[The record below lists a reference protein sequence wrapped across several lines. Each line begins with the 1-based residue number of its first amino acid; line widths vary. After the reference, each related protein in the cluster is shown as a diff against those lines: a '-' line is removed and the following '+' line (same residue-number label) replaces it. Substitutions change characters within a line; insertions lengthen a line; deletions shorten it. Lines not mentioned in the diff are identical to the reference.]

1 MADDLFA
8 RYQREYGLT
17 LDAEQCL
24 ACRQIEGKVL
34 LLAVPGSGKTTVMIA
49 RLGYMTRALGINP
62 SSILAVT
69 YSVAGAKEMKS
80 RYERLFG
87 DADVEFRTI
96 NGFCAAMI
104 HRYEQVK
111 GRKAFTLIDKE
122 GEVTRI
128 LKELMIS
135 LGSYPSEQEL
145 RDVRTA
151 ITFARNRMLSD
162 DEIKEEI
169 LLESRDF
176 LPIYQAYRDYK
187 REHRLMDYDD
197 QLCYGYQ
204 ILKTCPEVNRVY
216 ADRFQYLCVDEAQ
229 DTSLIQHKILET
241 MANRC
246 GNLFMVGDE
255 DQSIYGFRAA
265 YPKALL
271 DFEHDHPGAT
281 IMHISKNY
289 RSTGKIVALS
299 DRFIKA
305 NTERLAVGK
314 NMRTDNEDGEAPLK
328 VKLSDLRLLPDYVRK
343 ICSENINGTTALL
356 FRLNDS
362 MLPIID
368 MLNEKDIPFRSKGS
382 DTLFFTHTTVIDV
395 LNILEF
401 ATEPYNTE
409 LFSKIYYKLNLSIS
423 KSELQKI
430 LQYNIGEGIL
440 PIVEYIASAPYI
452 KEFKRNRAKKLA
464 SELIKIASSDTYE
477 AIKTIFFET
486 GYGKYCEYRGV
497 DSTKRN
503 VLLAISFKH
512 RSREAFYKRL
522 AELEGAVKRGSV
534 SEHGLILS
542 TIHSAKG
549 MEFDRVILCDCKN
562 GILPSDELPNGKNII
577 TDEEMHLLEE
587 ERRLFYVGTTRAK
600 KKLEL
605 ITWEN
610 EFGKPVY
617 GFDFVDVFLYGE
629 KKQPKLTVVTP
640 HDPPKQKEK
649 PKLSDSEIKTI
660 AESYSVGTAIRHT
673 TFGDG
678 VIMSADKGF
687 IVVRF
692 ARFQIPKK
700 LEILTCIENNLI
712 REI

>member
-1 MADDLFA
+1 MLSFEE
-8 RYQREYGLT
+8 YKKEYGIV
-17 LDAEQCL
+17 LDDDQRKACEQ
-24 ACRQIEGKVL
+24 IDGMIL

-49 RLGYMTRALGINP
+49 RLGYMTKALDISAN
-62 SSILAVT
+62 SILAIT
-69 YSVAGAKEMKS
+69 YSVAGTKEMKS
-80 RYERLFG
+80 RYEKLFG
-87 DADVEFRTI
+87 YCDVEFRTI
-96 NGFCAAMI
+96 HGFCAVLI
-104 HRYEQVK
+104 NRYEK
-111 GRKAFTLIDKE
+111 IRGRKAFTLLDKD
-122 GEVTRI
+122 GEQASI
-128 LKELMIS
+128 LREIMGNA
-135 LGSYPSEQEL
+135 GSYPTENEL
-145 RDVRTA
+145 RDVMTA
-151 ITFARNRMLSD
+151 ITYSKNNMLTREQID
-162 DEIKEEI
+162 KEMMVEG
-169 LLESRDF
+169 RDF
-176 LPIYQAYRDYK
+176 PAIYRAYEEYK
-187 REHRLMDYDD
+187 LENRLMDYDD
-197 QLCYGYQ
+197 QLIYGLK
-204 ILKTCPEVNRVY
+204 ILRTCPDVCSIY
-216 ADRFQYLCVDEAQ
+216 SDRFKYICVDEAQ
-229 DTSLIQHKILET
+229 DTSMLQHMIIKELSDK
-241 MANRC
+241 C

>member
-265 YPKALL
+265 YPEALL
-271 DFEHDHPGAT
+271 RFDTTYPDAKILSIGR
-281 IMHISKNY
+281 NY
-289 RSTGKIVALS
+289 RSTASIVEAAG
-299 DRFIKA
+299 RFIAK
-305 NTERLAVGK
+305 NTERRVADK
-314 NMRTDNEDGEAPLK
+314 CMTTDNPKGEPIRHTELEDLFELPSYLAAKAGREG
-328 VKLSDLRLLPDYVRK
+328 DRL
-343 ICSENINGTTALL
+343 AML

-362 MLPIID
+362 MLPVID
-368 MLNEKDIPFRSKGS
+368 ELSARGIPFRVRGNDS
-382 DTLFFTHTTVIDV
+382 LFFTHPILADV
-395 LNILEF
+395 RAILAF
-401 ATEPYNTE
+401 ASDPFDAA
-409 LFSKIYYKLNLSIS
+409 LFGQLYYKLSLG
-423 KSELQKI
+423 L
-430 LQYNIGEGIL
+430 
-440 PIVEYIASAPYI
+440 
-452 KEFKRNRAKKLA
+452 RR
-464 SELIKIASSDTYE
+464 SDYE
-477 AIKTIFFET
+477 AAIRENTGRHMLSYPDYLAEAPLLSEGKRRRMRRLSDVLFRIQGANAYEALRLIFFSS
-486 GYGKYCEYRGV
+486 GYGEYHSRTFGDTV
-497 DSTKRN
+497 KRN
-503 VLLAISFKH
+503 VLLAIAYRH
-512 RSREAFYKRL
+512 PSREGFFRRL
-522 AELEGAVKRGSV
+522 EELEALTKRGSV
-534 SEHGLILS
+534 GEGGVILS

-549 MEFDRVILCDCKN
+549 MEFDAVILCDCQN
-562 GILPSDELPNGKNII
+562 GILPSVTVPSVGQRFSAQEKKLR
-577 TDEEMHLLEE
+577 EED
-587 ERRLFYVGTTRAK
+587 RRLFYVGVTRAK
-600 KKLEL
+600 RELEL
-605 ITWEN
+605 ITWKMA
-610 EFGKPVY
+610 FGEESE
-617 GFDFVDVFLYGE
+617 GWDFIRTFLSVHPQKKREKLLEKAERPTISEGE
-629 KKQPKLTVVTP
+629 M
-640 HDPPKQKEK
+640 
-649 PKLSDSEIKTI
+649 
-660 AESYSVGTAIRHT
+660 ASYSEGTAVHHKL
-673 TFGDG
+673 FGDG
-678 VIMSADKGF
+678 VVIGRKGTTVQ
-687 IVVRF
+687 IRF
-692 ARFQIPKK
+692 ARFPLPKK
-700 LEILTCIENNLI
+700 LDLRVCLEQRILYEL
-712 REI
+712 